1 MKVKEVIEFV
11 KDGALCN
18 ESEYCCSEAE
28 RQQNE
33 KEMNEVIDLIKEL
46 EKYKVMVW
54 KINNEILSDE
64 YDPIYIGD
72 DPNKESLHNRIKNI
86 IHEED

>member
-1 MKVKEVIEFV
+1 MKVKEAIKFLDDMVDKFKCISSLNY
-11 KDGALCN
+11 KHINNKKN
-18 ESEYCCSEAE
+18 EI
-28 RQQNE
+28 
-33 KEMNEVIDLIKEL
+33 VEL
-46 EKYKVMVW
+46 LEQGKKYKVMVW

>member
-11 KDGALCN
+11 RRARMEDISKYTKYYNAIR
-18 ESEYCCSEAE
+18 E
-28 RQQNE
+28 
-33 KEMNEVIDLIKEL
+33 LIEQG